1 MQGQG
6 FNPWSGSK
14 DPPVLSGT
22 AKSYKE
28 EEEFHF
34 GDVKFKRSI
43 TLLWQSDVHPG
54 EFRTGD
60 SKLKNKVCKYP
71 ISFLG
76 VRLR

>member
-43 TLLWQSDVHPG
+43 TLYGSQMYTQGSSGQEIQSWKIKFANIQFPSQV
-54 EFRTGD
+54 
-60 SKLKNKVCKYP
+60 
-71 ISFLG
+71 LG
-76 VRLR
+76 